1 MENGMTQLEK
11 RYQELEI
18 QNENLDR
25 EISDL
30 LAYCKVTEQQLTT
43 YVSTPS
49 YFSEAQWETLQKE
62 RKRMDDALALKIAC
76 IPNIAKKKKAQ
87 KERHVAPHW
96 LFVR

>member
-1 MENGMTQLEK
+1 MEKEISDLERK
-11 RYQELEI
+11 YKELEI

-30 LAYCKVTEQQLTT
+30 LVYCNVTEKQLTT
-43 YVSTPS
+43 YVSSPE
-49 YFSEAQWETLQKE
+49 YFSPTQWETMQKE
-62 RKRMDDALALKIAC
+62 RKRIDDAFAIKLAC

-87 KERHVAPHW
+87 KERNVASHW